1 MAQTTVQ
8 DSNSIRFGSG
18 VLEVG
23 DTVGTLVNLG
33 AMRGIEFEE
42 SWEVTKIMSDNAG
55 EILRRIKDHVA
66 SVSGELMEINLTN
79 LALLRGGLDTYAPV
93 AAEEVTVTAE
103 SITLYDTEAVRLANK
118 QGDGTEC
125 STIVV
130 AGGYARNTDYVVA
143 VDPAGYTTI
152 ARIAAGG
159 ISDGATVSVGYKYT
173 PNASKTLSTGGLSTI
188 APKVVRITN
197 YDEAGKKFEI
207 TVYKASN
214 DQGIKLTLPEDDS
227 DDPALVPIKL
237 VGSLDTTR
245 TAGDQLFVIVDE
257 QGA

>member
-8 DSNSIRFGSG
+8 ESNTIRFGSG

-23 DTVGTLVNLG
+23 NSVGTLVNLG

-66 SVSGELMEINLTN
+66 SVAGELMEINLEN
-79 LALLRGGLDTYAPV
+79 LALIRGGLDDYDTVAAAEVTV
-93 AAEEVTVTAE
+93 AAEPVTLVGTR
-103 SITLYDTEAVRLANK
+103 AVRLANK
-118 QGDGTEC
+118 QGDGSEC
-125 STIVV
+125 STITI
-130 AGGYARNTDYVVA
+130 AAKTRNTDFVVS
-143 VDPAGYTTI
+143 VDSAGYTTI
-152 ARIAAGG
+152 ARISGAGIG
-159 ISDGATVSVGYKYT
+159 DGDTVNVGYKYT
-173 PNASKTLSTGGLSTI
+173 PNASKTLTSGGLSTI
-188 APKVVRITN
+188 SPKVVRITN
-197 YDEAGKKFEI
+197 YNEAAEKFEI

-237 VGSLDTTR
+237 IGTLDTTR